1 MNKNNLKG
9 NAVLLQ
15 DNLNNASNSIYC
27 QWYSIALHIM
37 EFKIFKRRIFKAK
50 RKTRTNICKISFL
63 SKDVELVNVPSIFYD
78 PSGNAYLS
86 IDIEIWW
93 SYCCLLSY

>member
-1 MNKNNLKG
+1 
-9 NAVLLQ
+9 
-15 DNLNNASNSIYC
+15 
-27 QWYSIALHIM
+27 M

-86 IDIEIWW
+86 IDIEI
-93 SYCCLLSY
+93 